1 MNIITSFYELIF
13 TREIRD
19 IWVNINRLNEF
30 YSK

>member
-19 IWVNINRLNEF
+19 MSQYKSFKWIL
-30 YSK
+30 